1 MKKLKITLFVM
12 TFVSAISLFAQTSN
26 IEGIDFQDQLSINN
40 ETFVLNGGGL
50 REKLGFLDLYVGG
63 LYLSAK
69 SSDANQI
76 VMNGSPMAI
85 RIVIASRLVS
95 RERFIE
101 ALEEG
106 FKNTTVGKYTP
117 MQIQSF
123 KEYLSDPF
131 EIDDEIILVYS
142 SKDKS
147 TYLYK
152 NSEIRGE
159 FSGLP
164 FKQAL
169 FGIWLGDKPAQESLK
184 KEMLGFKSLFSLS
197 YKLSKYNLVTFSIIQ
212 LLPNFKIDKIL
223 GDRHK
228 FTFWTFLA
236 VFG

>member
-1 MKKLKITLFVM
+1 MRE
-12 TFVSAISLFAQTSN
+12 
-26 IEGIDFQDQLSINN
+26 EGIDFPDPTFDIDGNPEFDNLEIENEDEFETAFENCEEILRNALPEQFDLDPEVEAALVDASLEFSQCMREEGIDFPDELSIND

-63 LYLSAK
+63 LYLSAN

-76 VMNGSPMAI
+76 VMSGNSMAI

-117 MQIQSF
+117 MQIESF
-123 KEYLSDPF
+123 KKYLSDPF
-131 EIDDEIILVYS
+131 EINDEIILVYNS
-142 SKDKS
+142 EDES

-184 KEMLGFKSLFSLS
+184 KEMLGL
-197 YKLSKYNLVTFSIIQ
+197 
-212 LLPNFKIDKIL
+212 
-223 GDRHK
+223 
-228 FTFWTFLA
+228 
-236 VFG
+236 

>member
-1 MKKLKITLFVM
+1 MMKLKITILIM
-12 TFVSAISLFAQTSN
+12 TFSSAISLCAQTSN
-26 IEGIDFQDQLSINN
+26 IEGIDFPDELSINN

-63 LYLSAK
+63 LYLSAT

-76 VMNGSPMAI
+76 IMSGSPMAI

-106 FKNTTVGKYTP
+106 FKNTTVGKYTSI
-117 MQIQSF
+117 QIESF
-123 KEYLSDPF
+123 KKYLSDPF

-142 SKDKS
+142 SEDQN

-152 NSEIRGE
+152 NSEIRGK
-159 FSGLP
+159 FSGLS

-184 KEMLGFKSLFSLS
+184 KEMLGL
-197 YKLSKYNLVTFSIIQ
+197 
-212 LLPNFKIDKIL
+212 
-223 GDRHK
+223 
-228 FTFWTFLA
+228 
-236 VFG
+236 

>member
-1 MKKLKITLFVM
+1 M
-12 TFVSAISLFAQTSN
+12 TFASTISLYAQTSN
-26 IEGIDFQDQLSINN
+26 IEGIDFPDELSISN

-63 LYLSAK
+63 LYLSAN

-76 VMNGSPMAI
+76 VMSSNPIAI

-106 FKNTTVGKYTP
+106 FKNTTVGKYTS
-117 MQIQSF
+117 MQIESF

-131 EIDDEIILVYS
+131 EIGDEIILVYS
-142 SKDKS
+142 SEDEI
-147 TYLYK
+147 TYIYK

-184 KEMLGFKSLFSLS
+184 KEMLGL
-197 YKLSKYNLVTFSIIQ
+197 
-212 LLPNFKIDKIL
+212 
-223 GDRHK
+223 
-228 FTFWTFLA
+228 
-236 VFG
+236 